1 MKKMS
6 SKFET
11 SPHTDP
17 AYVEPPI
24 ISAPPPKKRL
34 SRGWK
39 IAIVLAV
46 VVAALVVLGRIQ
58 SAKAKIP
65 RVTVAK
71 VERQDIV
78 SKVTANGKIQ
88 AEKKVDLS
96 ALVMGQI
103 VNLAVREG
111 DRVKKGDFLLQI
123 DKNQAAAGE
132 AGSAAALA
140 ARLSDR
146 DSARTT
152 KQQARRDYDRA
163 KKNFEANILSEA
175 DYQKAKSTFDTAAS
189 AFQSAQNRI
198 DQSRANLN
206 GSRDT
211 LSKTTVRAPLD
222 GVITALPIKQGEVTV
237 IGTMNNAGTQLMT
250 ISDMATV
257 EAVMMVDE
265 TDVPNV
271 KIGQKAVVSVDA
283 YPNHPFDGV
292 VTEVG
297 SSPILPNDVD
307 LQGLTT
313 TSDAINFK
321 VRIKVLQPPDTIRP
335 GFSVTA
341 DVITGTKPSVLTIP
355 LSAVVVRDSPKAE
368 KTASGKVKTEEGV
381 YLFQQQ
387 KVKFVPIQT
396 GLAGELSIEVKN
408 GLDAGQQIVTGPFK
422 ALRSIKDG
430 DKAMIEKEKKGG
442 PGQSGSNG

>member
-1 MKKMS
+1 MS
-6 SKFET
+6 SKLEPSSPAET
-11 SPHTDP
+11 SFG
-17 AYVEPPI
+17 EPPI
-24 ISAPPPKKRL
+24 LSAAAPQRRM
-34 SRGWK
+34 SRKWK
-39 IAIVLAV
+39 ILIVVAV
-46 VVAALVVLGRIQ
+46 VIAALVVLGKMQ
-58 SAKAKIP
+58 AAKAKIP

-140 ARLSDR
+140 ASFADR
-146 DSARTT
+146 DSAKATME
-152 KQQARRDYDRA
+152 QARRDYERA
-163 KKNFEANILSEA
+163 RKNYEEKILAEA
-175 DYQKAKSTFDTAAS
+175 DYQKAKSTMDTAIANYQAS
-189 AFQSAQNRI
+189 QNRI
-198 DQSRANLN
+198 DQSKANLN
-206 GSRDT
+206 ASRDT

-222 GVITALPIKQGEVTV
+222 GVVTALPIKEGEVTV

-250 ISDMATV
+250 ISDMSTV

-265 TDVPNV
+265 TDVPSV
-271 KIGQKAVVSVDA
+271 KVGQKAVVNVDA
-283 YPNHPFDGV
+283 YPNHPFDGI

-297 SSPILPNDVD
+297 SSPILPNDPD

-335 GFSVTA
+335 GFSVTS
-341 DVITGTKPSVLTIP
+341 DIITGRKPSVLTIP
-355 LSAVVVRDSPKAE
+355 LAAVVVRDSPKGE
-368 KTASGKVKTEEGV
+368 KTETGKIKTEQGVYVIDKGKVKFLPV
-381 YLFQQQ
+381 
-387 KVKFVPIQT
+387 QT
-396 GLAGELSIEVKN
+396 GLSGELSVEVKD
-408 GLDAGQQIVTGPFK
+408 GLAAGQQIITGPFK
-422 ALRSIKDG
+422 ALRTVKEG
-430 DKAMIEKEKKGG
+430 DKVMIEKEKKGG
-442 PGQSGSNG
+442 PDAASASRG

>member
-1 MKKMS
+1 
-6 SKFET
+6 
-11 SPHTDP
+11 
-17 AYVEPPI
+17 
-24 ISAPPPKKRL
+24 
-34 SRGWK
+34 
-39 IAIVLAV
+39 
-46 VVAALVVLGRIQ
+46 
-58 SAKAKIP
+58 
-65 RVTVAK
+65 
-71 VERQDIV
+71 
-78 SKVTANGKIQ
+78 VTANGKIQ

-103 VNLAVREG
+103 VNLAAREG

-132 AGSAAALA
+132 AGSAAALQA
-140 ARLSDR
+140 SLSDR
-146 DSARTT
+146 DSAKATME
-152 KQQARRDYDRA
+152 QARRDYERA
-163 KKNFEANILSEA
+163 RKNYEAKILSEA
-175 DYQKAKSTFDTAAS
+175 DYQKTKSTLDTAA
-189 AFQSAQNRI
+189 ATYQATQNRI

-237 IGTMNNAGTQLMT
+237 IGTMNNAGTHLMT

-271 KIGQKAVVSVDA
+271 KTGQKAVINVDA

-297 SSPILPNDVD
+297 GSPILPNDPD

-321 VRIKVLQPPDTIRP
+321 VRIKMLQPPDSIRP

-341 DVITGTKPSVLTIP
+341 DIITGTKPSVLTIP
-355 LSAVVVRDSPKAE
+355 LAAVIVRDSPKSE
-368 KTASGKVKTEEGV
+368 KTASGKIKTEEGV
-381 YLFQQQ
+381 YVLENG
-387 KVKFVPIQT
+387 KVQFIPVKT
-396 GLAGELSIEVKN
+396 GLSGELSIEVTS
-408 GLDAGQQIVTGPFK
+408 GLSGGRQIVTGPFK
-422 ALRSIKDG
+422 ALRTIKDG
-430 DKAMIEKEKKGG
+430 DKVMIEKEKKGG
-442 PGQSGSNG
+442 PGQAGATG

>member
-1 MKKMS
+1 MA
-6 SKFET
+6 SKF
-11 SPHTDP
+11 DP
-17 AYVEPPI
+17 VAPRLEPGYEPAAL
-24 ISAPPPKKRL
+24 SVPTPKRRL
-34 SRGWK
+34 SRKWK
-39 IAIVLAV
+39 IAIVVVA
-46 VVAALVVLGRIQ
+46 VVAALVVFGRIQ
-58 SAKAKIP
+58 AAKAKIP

-111 DRVKKGDFLLQI
+111 DHVKKGDFLLQI

-132 AGSAAALA
+132 AGSVAALA
-140 ARLSDR
+140 ASFSDR
-146 DSARTT
+146 DSAKATME
-152 KQQARRDYDRA
+152 QARRDYERA
-163 KKNFEANILSEA
+163 KKNFEEKILAEA
-175 DYQKAKSTFDTAAS
+175 DYQKAKSTLDTAIAN
-189 AFQSAQNRI
+189 FQAAQNRI
-198 DQSRANLN
+198 DQSKANLN
-206 GSRDT
+206 ASRDT

-222 GVITALPIKQGEVTV
+222 GVVTALPIKEGEVTV

-250 ISDMATV
+250 VSDMATV

-265 TDVPNV
+265 TDVPSV
-271 KIGQKAVVSVDA
+271 KVGQKALVNVDA
-283 YPNHPFDGV
+283 YPNRPFDGI

-297 SSPILPNDVD
+297 SSPILPNDPD

-335 GFSVTA
+335 GFSVTS
-341 DVITGTKPSVLTIP
+341 DIITGTKPSVLTIP
-355 LSAVVVRDSPKAE
+355 LAAVVVRDSPKGE
-368 KTASGKVKTEEGV
+368 KTATGKVKTEEGV
-381 YLFQQQ
+381 YIIDKG
-387 KVKFVPIQT
+387 KVKFLPIQT
-396 GLAGELSIEVKN
+396 GLSGELSVEVKN

-422 ALRSIKDG
+422 ALRTIKDG
-430 DKAMIEKEKKGG
+430 DKVMIEKEKKGG
-442 PGQSGSNG
+442 SGAASTSQG

>member
-1 MKKMS
+1 MS
-6 SKFET
+6 TTNPET
-11 SPHTDP
+11 QF
-17 AYVEPPI
+17 EPPVLI
-24 ISAPPPKKRL
+24 APARRKLSKK
-34 SRGWK
+34 WK
-39 IAIVLAV
+39 IIIAIAV
-46 VVAALVVLGRIQ
+46 VIVALVVMSSIR
-58 SAKAKIP
+58 AKNAKIP
-65 RVTVAK
+65 RVQTAK
-71 VERQDIV
+71 VELQDIV

-111 DRVKKGDFLLQI
+111 DHVKKGDFLLQI

-132 AGSAAALA
+132 AGSAAALQA
-140 ARLSDR
+140 SLSDR
-146 DSARTT
+146 DSSKATME
-152 KQQARRDYDRA
+152 QARRDYERA

-175 DYQKAKSTFDTAAS
+175 DYQKAKSTLDTAA
-189 AFQSAQNRI
+189 ANYQGAQNRI
-198 DQSRANLN
+198 DQGRANLN

-222 GVITALPIKQGEVTV
+222 GVVTALPIKQGEVTV

-250 ISDMATV
+250 VSDMATV
-257 EAVMMVDE
+257 EAVLMVDE

-271 KIGQKAVVSVDA
+271 KVGQKAIVTVDA
-283 YPNHPFDGV
+283 YPNHPFDGI

-297 SSPILPNDVD
+297 NSPILPNDPD

-321 VRIKVLQPPDTIRP
+321 VRVKVVNPPDTIRP

-341 DVITGTKPSVLTIP
+341 DVITGTKPGVLTIP
-355 LSAVVVRDSPKAE
+355 LSAVVVRDSPKKE
-368 KTASGKVKTEEGV
+368 KTASGKVKTEEGAYV
-381 YLFQQQ
+381 LKAGKAEFAN
-387 KVKFVPIQT
+387 IQT
-396 GLAGELSIEVKN
+396 GLSGELAVEVK
-408 GLDAGQQIVTGPFK
+408 GGVTAGQEIITGPFK

-430 DKAMIEKEKKGG
+430 DKVVVEKEKKDGE
-442 PGQSGSNG
+442 SAEKS

>member
-1 MKKMS
+1 MS
-6 SKFET
+6 SKV
-11 SPHTDP
+11 DP
-17 AYVEPPI
+17 SSNVAPADEEPGVITVPR
-24 ISAPPPKKRL
+24 PRRKL

-39 IAIVLAV
+39 IAIIVAVILLA
-46 VVAALVVLGRIQ
+46 LIGFGSIQ
-58 SAKAKIP
+58 SKKAKIP

-103 VNLAVREG
+103 VNLAAREG

-132 AGSAAALA
+132 AGSAAALQA
-140 ARLSDR
+140 SLSDR
-146 DSARTT
+146 DSAKATME
-152 KQQARRDYDRA
+152 QARRDYERA
-163 KKNFEANILSEA
+163 RKNYEAKILSEA
-175 DYQKAKSTFDTAAS
+175 DYQKTKSTLDTAA
-189 AFQSAQNRI
+189 ATYQATQNRI

-237 IGTMNNAGTQLMT
+237 IGTMNNAGTHLMT

-271 KIGQKAVVSVDA
+271 KTGQKAVINVDA

-297 SSPILPNDVD
+297 GSPILPNDPD

-321 VRIKVLQPPDTIRP
+321 VRIKMLQPPDSIRP

-341 DVITGTKPSVLTIP
+341 DIITGTKPSVLTIP
-355 LSAVVVRDSPKAE
+355 LAAVIVRDSPKSE
-368 KTASGKVKTEEGV
+368 KTASGKIKTEEGV
-381 YLFQQQ
+381 YVLENG
-387 KVKFVPIQT
+387 KVQFVPVKT
-396 GLAGELSIEVKN
+396 GLSGELSIEVTS
-408 GLDAGQQIVTGPFK
+408 GLSGGRQIVTGPFK
-422 ALRSIKDG
+422 ALRTIKDG
-430 DKAMIEKEKKGG
+430 DKVMIEKEKKGG
-442 PGQSGSNG
+442 PGQAGATG